1 MTPNKNTE
9 QEGAES
15 LPVSTSVPLPF
26 DPVDLAQGVRV
37 NQADFSRM
45 CGVSRQ
51 TVSQWVKLG
60 KIKAVYPDGSLDPF
74 QAARDVIRNTDPA
87 RLRAKVFKVAT
98 EDAQAL
104 RARVSELERKLAAA
118 YAYSNNLVQALRD
131 TGVPPPDIE
140 YMEWL
145 AETGRRH
152 TDTEEPEDDEI
163 EALKLEGLRSEEL
176 PLFKQAAGPD
186 EASEP
191 SEEQTRGE
199 QGEQGEQQPK
209 P

>member
-87 RLRAKVFKVAT
+87 RLRAADLAPLDT
-98 EDAQAL
+98 PAAQAL
-104 RARVSELERKLAAA
+104 L
-118 YAYSNNLVQALRD
+118 
-131 TGVPPPDIE
+131 
-140 YMEWL
+140 
-145 AETGRRH
+145 
-152 TDTEEPEDDEI
+152 
-163 EALKLEGLRSEEL
+163 LKLSQYPDMLR
-176 PLFKQAAGPD
+176 AAGI
-186 EASEP
+186 EVVITNLAN
-191 SEEQTRGE
+191 
-199 QGEQGEQQPK
+199 
-209 P
+209 

>member
-87 RLRAKVFKVAT
+87 RLRAKIFKVAT
-98 EDAQAL
+98 EDAQSLRVRVATLERELSAAKAYIEALPHAL
-104 RARVSELERKLAAA
+104 RSIGLSEL
-118 YAYSNNLVQALRD
+118 Q
-131 TGVPPPDIE
+131 IE
-140 YMEWL
+140 CVEWL
-145 AETGRRH
+145 ASGGAAADEDQ
-152 TDTEEPEDDEI
+152 DTEDKGA
-163 EALKLEGLRSEEL
+163 EAGPGM
-176 PLFKQAAGPD
+176 PLFDGPEPAD
-186 EASEP
+186 TPEADP
-191 SEEQTRGE
+191 
-199 QGEQGEQQPK
+199 P